1 MEDMRHL
8 LRRIQ
13 VDRVLENTCVLCQ
26 QPRPQERRPLEKIQH
41 YIGIESIKKQAFWK
55 PFFQV
60 RQFSGISWTPEKS
73 GLSRGK
79 IDSEHALDGFHI
91 QNLLRVG
98 STNSAFAP
106 NWWNTQDI
114 IES

>member
-41 YIGIESIKKQAFWK
+41 YIGIESIKNQAFWK

-60 RQFSGISWTPEKS
+60 SQFSGISWTPEKS

-79 IDSEHALDGFHI
+79 IDFEHSLDGFRV
-91 QNLLRVG
+91 QTLLRTG
-98 STNSAFAP
+98 
-106 NWWNTQDI
+106 
-114 IES
+114 